1 MDKRSKAP
9 GVYRAILCVLTLA
22 LAPVFYAIWQPY
34 HTCLL
39 QLPAAG
45 GVWQLLTR
53 LLYYVLFSLLLA
65 GICRSSL
72 GPKTVAP
79 FGAKPWLR
87 IVGGVLAARLVLDL
101 VIYGG
106 SFLLPVDLV
115 RQSGQLAFLLFAFL
129 WAARCAGLTAAV
141 GKGSRVW
148 VALMGILT
156 VGVWLALLLYGRGVT
171 AAYGKQA
178 VWLVQDMVT
187 GVLLYGV
194 LCARFSLRRS
204 NWTTGFRGFCIFV
217 LRFEAVLLVA
227 VFLCVAKV
235 MVLPQGAVQSVN
247 SVNMV
252 DSSVTRVERM
262 AGYADLLTLFRESNG
277 VEDLF

>member
-1 MDKRSKAP
+1 MDKQSKAP
-9 GVYRAILCVLTLA
+9 GVYRVILCTLVLA

-34 HTCLL
+34 NTCLL

-53 LLYYVLFSLLLA
+53 LLYYVLFSLLL
-65 GICRSSL
+65 
-72 GPKTVAP
+72 
-79 FGAKPWLR
+79 
-87 IVGGVLAARLVLDL
+87 
-101 VIYGG
+101 
-106 SFLLPVDLV
+106 
-115 RQSGQLAFLLFAFL
+115 
-129 WAARCAGLTAAV
+129 
-141 GKGSRVW
+141 
-148 VALMGILT
+148 
-156 VGVWLALLLYGRGVT
+156 YGRGVT

-178 VWLVQDMVT
+178 VWLVQDMVI

-194 LCARFSLRRS
+194 LCARFSLRRG

>member
-1 MDKRSKAP
+1 MDKQSKAP
-9 GVYRAILCVLTLA
+9 GVYRVILCTLVLA

-34 HTCLL
+34 NACLL
-39 QLPAAG
+39 QLPAVG

-65 GICRSSL
+65 D
-72 GPKTVAP
+72 
-79 FGAKPWLR
+79 
-87 IVGGVLAARLVLDL
+87 RLVLDL

-115 RQSGQLAFLLFAFL
+115 RQIGQLAFLLFAFW

-141 GKGSRVW
+141 GKGGRVW

-156 VGVWLALLLYGRGVT
+156 GGVWLALLLYGRGVT

-194 LCARFSLRRS
+194 LCARFSLRRG
-204 NWTTGFRGFCIFV
+204 NWTTGFRGLCIFAM
-217 LRFEAVLLVA
+217 RFGAVLLVA
-227 VFLCVAKV
+227 VLLCVAKV
-235 MVLPQGAVQSVN
+235 MVLPQGAVQSVY
-247 SVNMV
+247 MV

-262 AGYADLLTLFRESNG
+262 AGYGDLLTLFRESNG

>member
-1 MDKRSKAP
+1 MDKQSKAP
-9 GVYRAILCVLTLA
+9 GVYRVILCVLTLA

-34 HTCLL
+34 NTSLL
-39 QLPAAG
+39 QLSAAG

-87 IVGGVLAARLVLDL
+87 TVGGALAVRLVLDL
-101 VIYGG
+101 VIYGV

-115 RQSGQLAFLLFAFL
+115 RQIGQLAFLLFAFW
-129 WAARCAGLTAAV
+129 WAARCAGLTADV

-148 VALMGILT
+148 VALMGVLT

-171 AAYGKQA
+171 AAYGKQV

-194 LCARFSLRRS
+194 LCARFSLRRG

-262 AGYADLLTLFRESNG
+262 AGYADLLTAFRESNG

>member
-1 MDKRSKAP
+1 MDKQSKAP
-9 GVYRAILCVLTLA
+9 GVYRVILCVLTLA

-34 HTCLL
+34 NTCLL

-45 GVWQLLTR
+45 GAWQLLTR

-72 GPKTVAP
+72 GSKTVAP

-87 IVGGVLAARLVLDL
+87 TVGGVLAARLVLDL

-115 RQSGQLAFLLFAFL
+115 RQIGQLAFLLFAFW

-141 GKGSRVW
+141 DRGGRVW
-148 VALMGILT
+148 VALMGVLT
-156 VGVWLALLLYGRGVT
+156 GGVWLAL
-171 AAYGKQA
+171 
-178 VWLVQDMVT
+178 
-187 GVLLYGV
+187 LLYGV
-194 LCARFSLRRS
+194 LCARFSLRRG
-204 NWTTGFRGFCIFV
+204 NWATGFQGLCIFAM
-217 LRFEAVLLVA
+217 RFGAVLLVA
-227 VFLCVAKV
+227 VLLCVAKV
-235 MVLPQGAVQSVN
+235 MVLPQGAVQSVY
-247 SVNMV
+247 MV

-262 AGYADLLTLFRESNG
+262 AGYGDLLTLFRESNG

>member
-1 MDKRSKAP
+1 MDKQSKAP
-9 GVYRAILCVLTLA
+9 GVYRVILCVLVLA

-79 FGAKPWLR
+79 FGAKPWLCT
-87 IVGGVLAARLVLDL
+87 VGGVLAARLVLDL

-115 RQSGQLAFLLFAFL
+115 RQSGQLAFLLFAFW

-141 GKGSRVW
+141 DQGSRVW
-148 VALMGILT
+148 VALMGVLT
-156 VGVWLALLLYGRGVT
+156 VGVWLALLLYGR
-171 AAYGKQA
+171 A
-178 VWLVQDMVT
+178 T
-187 GVLLYGV
+187 GLPAFGAFTYLS
-194 LCARFSLRRS
+194 CALRRCCS
-204 NWTTGFRGFCIFV
+204 LPFFC
-217 LRFEAVLLVA
+217 A
-227 VFLCVAKV
+227 
-235 MVLPQGAVQSVN
+235 LP
-247 SVNMV
+247 
-252 DSSVTRVERM
+252 R
-262 AGYADLLTLFRESNG
+262 
-277 VEDLF
+277 

>member
-1 MDKRSKAP
+1 M
-9 GVYRAILCVLTLA
+9 TLA

-87 IVGGVLAARLVLDL
+87 TVGGVLAARLVLDL

-194 LCARFSLRRS
+194 LCARFSLRWG

-235 MVLPQGAVQSVN
+235 MVLPQGAVQSVY
-247 SVNMV
+247 MV

-262 AGYADLLTLFRESNG
+262 AGYGDLLTLFRESNG

>member
-1 MDKRSKAP
+1 MDKQSKAP
-9 GVYRAILCVLTLA
+9 GVYRVILCVLTLA

-34 HTCLL
+34 NACLL
-39 QLPAAG
+39 QLPAVG

-53 LLYYVLFSLLLA
+53 LLYYVLFSLL
-65 GICRSSL
+65 
-72 GPKTVAP
+72 
-79 FGAKPWLR
+79 
-87 IVGGVLAARLVLDL
+87 LAARLVLDL

-115 RQSGQLAFLLFAFL
+115 RQIGQLAFLLFAFW
-129 WAARCAGLTAAV
+129 WAAWCAGLTAAV
-141 GKGSRVW
+141 DRGGRVW

-156 VGVWLALLLYGRGVT
+156 GGVWLALLLYGRGVT

-194 LCARFSLRRS
+194 LCARFSLRRG
-204 NWTTGFRGFCIFV
+204 NWATGFRGLCIFAM
-217 LRFEAVLLVA
+217 RFGAVLLVA

-247 SVNMV
+247 MV

-262 AGYADLLTLFRESNG
+262 AGYGDLLTVFRESNG

>member
-34 HTCLL
+34 NTCLL

-87 IVGGVLAARLVLDL
+87 TVGGVLAARLVLDL
-101 VIYGG
+101 VIYAV
-106 SFLLPVDLV
+106 SFLLPAALV
-115 RQSGQLAFLLFAFL
+115 RQSGQLAFLLFAFW

-141 GKGSRVW
+141 DRGGRVW
-148 VALMGILT
+148 VALMGVLT
-156 VGVWLALLLYGRGVT
+156 GGVWLALLLYGRGVT
-171 AAYGKQA
+171 AAYEKQA

-194 LCARFSLRRS
+194 LCARFSLRRG
-204 NWTTGFRGFCIFV
+204 NWATGFQGLCIFAM
-217 LRFEAVLLVA
+217 RFGAVLLVA

>member
-1 MDKRSKAP
+1 MDKQSKAP
-9 GVYRAILCVLTLA
+9 GVYRVILCVLTLA

-53 LLYYVLFSLLLA
+53 LLYYVLFSLLMA

-87 IVGGVLAARLVLDL
+87 TVGGALAARLLCDL
-101 VIYGG
+101 LIYAV
-106 SFLLPVDLV
+106 SFLLPDALV
-115 RQSGQLAFLLFAFL
+115 RQSGQLAFLLFAFW

-141 GKGSRVW
+141 GKGSRVR
-148 VALMGILT
+148 VVLMGILT

-194 LCARFSLRRS
+194 LCAHFSLRRG
-204 NWTTGFRGFCIFV
+204 NWTAGFRGLCIFAM
-217 LRFEAVLLVA
+217 RFGAVLLVA

-235 MVLPQGAVQSVN
+235 MVLPQGAVQ

-262 AGYADLLTLFRESNG
+262 AGYADLLTLFRESKG

>member
-1 MDKRSKAP
+1 MDKQSKAP
-9 GVYRAILCVLTLA
+9 GVYRVILCVLTLA

-34 HTCLL
+34 NTCLL

-45 GVWQLLTR
+45 GAWQLLTR

-72 GPKTVAP
+72 GSKTVAP

-87 IVGGVLAARLVLDL
+87 TVGGVLAARLVLDL

-115 RQSGQLAFLLFAFL
+115 RQIGQLAFLLFAFW

-141 GKGSRVW
+141 DRGGRVW
-148 VALMGILT
+148 VALMGVLT
-156 VGVWLALLLYGRGVT
+156 GGVWLALLLYGRGVT
-171 AAYGKQA
+171 AAYEKQA

-194 LCARFSLRRS
+194 LCARFSLRRG
-204 NWTTGFRGFCIFV
+204 NWATGFQGLCIFAM
-217 LRFEAVLLVA
+217 RFGAVLLVA
-227 VFLCVAKV
+227 VLLCVAKV
-235 MVLPQGAVQSVN
+235 MVLPQGAVQSVY
-247 SVNMV
+247 MI

-262 AGYADLLTLFRESNG
+262 AGYGDLLTLFRESNG

>member
-1 MDKRSKAP
+1 MDKQSKAP
-9 GVYRAILCVLTLA
+9 GVYRVILCVLTLA

-87 IVGGVLAARLVLDL
+87 TVGGALAARLLCDL
-101 VIYGG
+101 LIYAV
-106 SFLLPVDLV
+106 SFLLPDALV
-115 RQSGQLAFLLFAFL
+115 RQSGQLAFLLFAFW

-141 GKGSRVW
+141 GKGSRVR
-148 VALMGILT
+148 VVLMGILT

-178 VWLVQDMVT
+178 VWLGQDMVT

-194 LCARFSLRRS
+194 LCAHFSLRRG
-204 NWTTGFRGFCIFV
+204 NWTAGFRGLCIFAM
-217 LRFEAVLLVA
+217 RFGAVLLVA

-235 MVLPQGAVQSVN
+235 MVLPQGAVQ

-262 AGYADLLTLFRESNG
+262 AGYADLLTLFRESKG

>member
-1 MDKRSKAP
+1 MDKQSKAP
-9 GVYRAILCVLTLA
+9 GVYRVILCALTLA

-34 HTCLL
+34 NTSLL

-87 IVGGVLAARLVLDL
+87 TVGGVLATRLVLDL
-101 VIYGG
+101 LIYGG

-115 RQSGQLAFLLFAFL
+115 RQSGQLAFLLFAFW
-129 WAARCAGLTAAV
+129 WAARCARLTAAV
-141 GKGSRVW
+141 GKGSRVR
-148 VALMGILT
+148 VVLMGILT

-194 LCARFSLRRS
+194 LCARFSLLRG
-204 NWTTGFRGFCIFV
+204 NWTAGFRGFCIFV

>member
-1 MDKRSKAP
+1 MDKQSKAP
-9 GVYRAILCVLTLA
+9 GVYRVILCVLVLA

-34 HTCLL
+34 NACLL
-39 QLPAAG
+39 QLPAVG

-65 GICRSSL
+65 
-72 GPKTVAP
+72 
-79 FGAKPWLR
+79 
-87 IVGGVLAARLVLDL
+87 ARLLCDL
-101 VIYGG
+101 LIYAV
-106 SFLLPVDLV
+106 SFLLPADLV
-115 RQSGQLAFLLFAFL
+115 RQSGQLAFLLFAFW
-129 WAARCAGLTAAV
+129 WAARCARLTAAV

-148 VALMGILT
+148 VALMGVLT
-156 VGVWLALLLYGRGVT
+156 GGVWLALLLYGRGVT

-178 VWLVQDMVT
+178 VWLVQDMVI

-194 LCARFSLRRS
+194 LCARFSLRRG

>member
-1 MDKRSKAP
+1 MDKQSKAP
-9 GVYRAILCVLTLA
+9 GVYRVILCVLVLA

-34 HTCLL
+34 NTCLL

-87 IVGGVLAARLVLDL
+87 TVGGVLAARLVLDL
-101 VIYGG
+101 VIYGV

-115 RQSGQLAFLLFAFL
+115 RQIGQLAFLLFAFW

-141 GKGSRVW
+141 GKGSRVRL
-148 VALMGILT
+148 VLMGILT
-156 VGVWLALLLYGRGVT
+156 GGVWLALLLYGRGVT

-187 GVLLYGV
+187 GVLL
-194 LCARFSLRRS
+194 CARFSLRRG

-262 AGYADLLTLFRESNG
+262 AGYADLLTAFRASNG

>member
-1 MDKRSKAP
+1 MDKQSKAP
-9 GVYRAILCVLTLA
+9 GVYRVILCALTLV
-22 LAPVFYAIWQPY
+22 LAPVFYAILQLY
-34 HTCLL
+34 NTCLL
-39 QLPAAG
+39 QLPAAVG
-45 GVWQLLTR
+45 AWQLLTR

-72 GPKTVAP
+72 GSKTVAP

-87 IVGGVLAARLVLDL
+87 TVGGVLAARLVLDL

-115 RQSGQLAFLLFAFL
+115 RQIEQLAFLLFAFW

-156 VGVWLALLLYGRGVT
+156 GGVWLALLLYGRGVT

-187 GVLLYGV
+187 GVL
-194 LCARFSLRRS
+194 CARFSLRRG
-204 NWTTGFRGFCIFV
+204 NWTTGFRGLCIFAM
-217 LRFEAVLLVA
+217 RFGAVLLVA

-235 MVLPQGAVQSVN
+235 MVLPQGAVQ

-277 VEDLF
+277 VEELF

>member
-79 FGAKPWLR
+79 FGAKSWLR
-87 IVGGVLAARLVLDL
+87 TVGGVLAARLVLDL

-194 LCARFSLRRS
+194 LCARFSLRRG

-262 AGYADLLTLFRESNG
+262 AGYADLLNLFRESNG

>member
-1 MDKRSKAP
+1 MDKQSKAP

-87 IVGGVLAARLVLDL
+87 TVGGVLAARLVLDL

-115 RQSGQLAFLLFAFL
+115 RQIGQLAFLLFAFW

-148 VALMGILT
+148 VALMRVLT
-156 VGVWLALLLYGRGVT
+156 VGVWLALLIYGRGVT

-194 LCARFSLRRS
+194 LSARFSLRRG
-204 NWTTGFRGFCIFV
+204 NWMTGFRGFCIFAM
-217 LRFEAVLLVA
+217 RFGAVLLVA
-227 VFLCVAKV
+227 VLLCVAKV
-235 MVLPQGAVQSVN
+235 MVLPQGAVQSVY
-247 SVNMV
+247 MV
-252 DSSVTRVERM
+252 VYGRQ
-262 AGYADLLTLFRESNG
+262 
-277 VEDLF
+277 

>member
-22 LAPVFYAIWQPY
+22 LAPVFYAIWQPS

-87 IVGGVLAARLVLDL
+87 TVGGVLAARLVLDW

-194 LCARFSLRRS
+194 LCARFSLRRG

>member
-1 MDKRSKAP
+1 MDKQSKAP
-9 GVYRAILCVLTLA
+9 GVYRVILCVLTLA

-34 HTCLL
+34 NTSLL

-79 FGAKPWLR
+79 FGAKPWLCT
-87 IVGGVLAARLVLDL
+87 VGGVLAARLVLDL
-101 VIYGG
+101 LIYAV
-106 SFLLPVDLV
+106 SFLLPAELV
-115 RQSGQLAFLLFAFL
+115 RQIGQLAFLLFAFW

-148 VALMGILT
+148 VALMGVLT

-194 LCARFSLRRS
+194 LCARFFLRRG
-204 NWTTGFRGFCIFV
+204 NWKTGFRGFCIFV

>member
-22 LAPVFYAIWQPY
+22 LAPVFYAIWRPY

-79 FGAKPWLR
+79 FGAKPWLCT
-87 IVGGVLAARLVLDL
+87 VGGVLAARLLCDL
-101 VIYGG
+101 LIYAV
-106 SFLLPVDLV
+106 SFLLPAALV
-115 RQSGQLAFLLFAFL
+115 RQSGQLAFLLFAFW

-141 GKGSRVW
+141 DRGGRVW

-156 VGVWLALLLYGRGVT
+156 GGVWLALLLYGRGVT

-194 LCARFSLRRS
+194 LCARFSLRRG
-204 NWTTGFRGFCIFV
+204 NWKTGFRGLCIFAM
-217 LRFEAVLLVA
+217 RFGAVLLVA

-247 SVNMV
+247 MV

-262 AGYADLLTLFRESNG
+262 AGYGDLLTAFRESNG

>member
-1 MDKRSKAP
+1 MDKQSKAP
-9 GVYRAILCVLTLA
+9 GVYRGILCVLVLA

-34 HTCLL
+34 NTCLL
-39 QLPAAG
+39 QLPAVG

-87 IVGGVLAARLVLDL
+87 TVGGVLAARLVLDL

-115 RQSGQLAFLLFAFL
+115 RQIGQLAFLLFAFW

-141 GKGSRVW
+141 GKGGRVW
-148 VALMGILT
+148 VALMGVLT
-156 VGVWLALLLYGRGVT
+156 GGVWLALLIYGRGVT

-194 LCARFSLRRS
+194 LCARLSLRRG
-204 NWTTGFRGFCIFV
+204 NWTAGFRGLCIFV

-247 SVNMV
+247 MV

-262 AGYADLLTLFRESNG
+262 AGYGDLLTLFRESNG

>member
-1 MDKRSKAP
+1 MDKQSKAP

-87 IVGGVLAARLVLDL
+87 TVGGVLAARLVLDL

-115 RQSGQLAFLLFAFL
+115 RQIGQLAFLLFVFW

-141 GKGSRVW
+141 GKGSRVR
-148 VALMGILT
+148 VVLMGILT

-194 LCARFSLRRS
+194 LCARFSLRRG
-204 NWTTGFRGFCIFV
+204 NWAAGFRGLCIFV

-235 MVLPQGAVQSVN
+235 MVLPQGAVQSVS

>member
-1 MDKRSKAP
+1 MDKQSKAP
-9 GVYRAILCVLTLA
+9 GVYRAILCTLVLA

-34 HTCLL
+34 NTCLL

-45 GVWQLLTR
+45 EVWQLLTR

-79 FGAKPWLR
+79 FGAKPWLCT
-87 IVGGVLAARLVLDL
+87 VGGVLAARLLCDL
-101 VIYGG
+101 LIYAV
-106 SFLLPVDLV
+106 SFLLPAALV
-115 RQSGQLAFLLFAFL
+115 RQSGQLAFLLFAFW

-141 GKGSRVW
+141 DRGGRVW
-148 VALMGILT
+148 VALMGVLT

-194 LCARFSLRRS
+194 LCACFSLRRG
-204 NWTTGFRGFCIFV
+204 NWKTGFRGFCIFV

-247 SVNMV
+247 MV

-262 AGYADLLTLFRESNG
+262 AGYGDLLTAFRESNG
-277 VEDLF
+277 VENLF

>member
-1 MDKRSKAP
+1 MDKQSKAP
-9 GVYRAILCVLTLA
+9 GVYRVILCVLTLA

-34 HTCLL
+34 NTCLL
-39 QLPAAG
+39 QLPATG

-72 GPKTVAP
+72 GLKTVAP

-87 IVGGVLAARLVLDL
+87 TVGGVLAARLVLDL
-101 VIYGG
+101 VIYGV

-115 RQSGQLAFLLFAFL
+115 RQIGQLAFLLFAFW
-129 WAARCAGLTAAV
+129 WAARCAGLTADV

-148 VALMGILT
+148 VALMGVLT
-156 VGVWLALLLYGRGVT
+156 GGVWLALLLYGRGVT

-194 LCARFSLRRS
+194 LCARFSLRWG

-262 AGYADLLTLFRESNG
+262 AGYADLLTAFRESNG
-277 VEDLF
+277 AEDLF

>member
-1 MDKRSKAP
+1 MDKQSKAP
-9 GVYRAILCVLTLA
+9 GVYRVILCVLTLA

-87 IVGGVLAARLVLDL
+87 TVGGALAARLLCDL
-101 VIYGG
+101 LIYAV
-106 SFLLPVDLV
+106 SFLLPDALV
-115 RQSGQLAFLLFAFL
+115 RQSGQLAFLLFAFW

-141 GKGSRVW
+141 GKGSRVR
-148 VALMGILT
+148 VVLMGILT

-194 LCARFSLRRS
+194 LCAHFSLRRG
-204 NWTTGFRGFCIFV
+204 NWTAGFRGLCIFAM
-217 LRFEAVLLVA
+217 RFGAVLLVA

-235 MVLPQGAVQSVN
+235 IVLPQGAVQ

-262 AGYADLLTLFRESNG
+262 AGYADLLTLFRESKG